1 VLQFFSLIPDSLGS
15 VYCDKNLKIRRFRIR
30 EKHVMNSLKD
40 PNWELRSEA
49 FEPRINL
56 NIELSDHG
64 NGQNFGGDDFG
75 NGSGGGNDNDS
86 NGTGNEAAGVGNTI
100 DDHQNNSINAGQT
113 VEVPDQTSKLL
124 CMESALER
132 PAWSATPVLRNTLI
146 HFAETGDVQTAISSM
161 FFFSFIRLQQ
171 SQSVAIP
178 HNHLKS

>member
-1 VLQFFSLIPDSLGS
+1 
-15 VYCDKNLKIRRFRIR
+15 
-30 EKHVMNSLKD
+30 MNSLKD

-56 NIELSDHG
+56 NIELSDH
-64 NGQNFGGDDFG
+64 GQNFGGDDFG

-161 FFFSFIRLQQ
+161 FFLVLSDYSSL
-171 SQSVAIP
+171 SQ
-178 HNHLKS
+178 

>member
-1 VLQFFSLIPDSLGS
+1 
-15 VYCDKNLKIRRFRIR
+15 
-30 EKHVMNSLKD
+30 MNSLKD

-86 NGTGNEAAGVGNTI
+86 NETGNEAAGVGNTI

-161 FFFSFIRLQQ
+161 FYHITFVSVSSDSSFEIMKNLTKQVRKGFRPLSAMYGIGYLQNLR
-171 SQSVAIP
+171 IF
-178 HNHLKS
+178 

>member
-1 VLQFFSLIPDSLGS
+1 MTTS
-15 VYCDKNLKIRRFRIR
+15 
-30 EKHVMNSLKD
+30 KD

-56 NIELSDHG
+56 NMELSDHG
-64 NGQNFGGDDFG
+64 NGQNFGGGDDFG
-75 NGSGGGNDNDS
+75 NGSGGGGNDNDS
-86 NGTGNEAAGVGNTI
+86 NGTGNEAAGGGNTI

-132 PAWSATPVLRNTLI
+132 PAWSPTPVLRSTLI

-161 FFFSFIRLQQ
+161 FLTAIFFQMQ
-171 SQSVAIP
+171 E
-178 HNHLKS
+178 

>member
-1 VLQFFSLIPDSLGS
+1 
-15 VYCDKNLKIRRFRIR
+15 
-30 EKHVMNSLKD
+30 MNTLKD

-75 NGSGGGNDNDS
+75 NGSGGNDNDS
-86 NGTGNEAAGVGNTI
+86 NETGNEAAGVGNTI

-132 PAWSATPVLRNTLI
+132 PAWSSTPVLRNTLI

-161 FFFSFIRLQQ
+161 FFMFTRFVRNHVKLMRVINSHRGFSKGTVLCGGY
-171 SQSVAIP
+171 
-178 HNHLKS
+178 

>member
-1 VLQFFSLIPDSLGS
+1 
-15 VYCDKNLKIRRFRIR
+15 
-30 EKHVMNSLKD
+30 MNALKD
-40 PNWELRSEA
+40 PNWQLRSEA

-56 NIELSDHG
+56 NIELSDH
-64 NGQNFGGDDFG
+64 GQNFGGDDFG

-113 VEVPDQTSKLL
+113 VEVPDQTSKLR

-161 FFFSFIRLQQ
+161 FFFSFIRLQL

-178 HNHLKS
+178 HLKS

>member
-1 VLQFFSLIPDSLGS
+1 MLQFFSLIPDSLGS

-30 EKHVMNSLKD
+30 EKHVINSLKD

-161 FFFSFIRLQQ
+161 FFLVLPDYSCL
-171 SQSVAIP
+171 SQ
-178 HNHLKS
+178 

>member
-1 VLQFFSLIPDSLGS
+1 MIYLW
-15 VYCDKNLKIRRFRIR
+15 
-30 EKHVMNSLKD
+30 KD

-64 NGQNFGGDDFG
+64 NGQKFGGDDFG
-75 NGSGGGNDNDS
+75 NGNDNDS

-100 DDHQNNSINAGQT
+100 DDHQNNSMAT

-132 PAWSATPVLRNTLI
+132 PAWSSTPVLRNTLI

-161 FFFSFIRLQQ
+161 LFFSFTRLQL
-171 SQSVAIP
+171 SQSVVIP
-178 HNHLKS
+178 HLKSCIQDEKSNKKSEPFRFLFLQDLQH

>member
-1 VLQFFSLIPDSLGS
+1 
-15 VYCDKNLKIRRFRIR
+15 
-30 EKHVMNSLKD
+30 MNSLKD

-56 NIELSDHG
+56 NIELSDHS

-75 NGSGGGNDNDS
+75 NGSGGNDNDS
-86 NGTGNEAAGVGNTI
+86 NETGNEAAGVGNTI

-132 PAWSATPVLRNTLI
+132 PAWSSTPVLRNTLI

-161 FFFSFIRLQQ
+161 FFVCFFSLTRLQL
-171 SQSVAIP
+171 SQSVTIP
-178 HNHLKS
+178 NLKS